1 MKIVIRAAAETAMVA
16 GLLGWVYVAVLAAT
30 RPDVLSV
37 HIAAVLPI
45 RRDTFGAVCL
55 LCSALAAFAL
65 RAGTGAFWVRRK
77 GSRGVLDAALRT
89 IVAYALLVWTY
100 LCVNSVTHPQTT
112 GMRFTHFSAT
122 PSEGTVAVIC
132 FVGAIAA
139 LFALRALG
147 TADG

>member
-1 MKIVIRAAAETAMVA
+1 VKIVIRAAAETAMVA
-16 GLLGWVYVAVLAAT
+16 GLLGWVYVAVLAAA
-30 RPDVLSV
+30 RPTVLST
-37 HIAAVLPI
+37 HIAAVLPV

-65 RAGTGAFWVRRK
+65 RASTGAFWVRRD
-77 GSRGVLDAALRT
+77 GARGLLDAALRT
-89 IVAYALLVWTY
+89 TVAYALLVWTY

-122 PSEGTVAVIC
+122 PSEGTVAVGC
-132 FVGAIAA
+132 FIGATVA
-139 LFALRALG
+139 LFLLRARR